1 MDGNIT
7 ELRTEKQKA
16 DDYRT
21 QIVAA
26 LADACEIMNR
36 ARADGLVIS
45 FNLGPD
51 QYGRTSVQNLGV
63 VKPL

>member
-1 MDGNIT
+1 MDGNVT
-7 ELRTEKQKA
+7 ELKTDKQKA
-16 DDYRT
+16 DDYRA
-21 QIVAA
+21 QIIAA
-26 LADACEIMNR
+26 LGDACEIMNK
-36 ARADGLVIS
+36 ARADGMVIS